1 MRRLNPPHCS
11 HFFPLPESSATAAA
25 SLTPGL
31 HDFWPGCGWTSLQRD
46 TDGSLRPTDDYLRLF
61 LQREELAP
69 VAESCDSERALHAA
83 LCAQPQREVT
93 PERLARLQDTDAQD
107 NYRVFLRFRQRLL
120 TAGSVQAAYVGLFRG
135 DAPIDIPP
143 LFVDLL
149 AQAVVRGLLE
159 DGEHPAGPDVFEARA
174 GELLFRPQ
182 RISVQ
187 SGRVLAADRDTL
199 DLLHRT
205 AGLGELGQLLLQAQ
219 VQPKALDVAV
229 LGADTAARY
238 WAAAARG
245 HHPLLLDLSPEIT
258 QDVGHGLQFRL
269 KNGNSGLPALA
280 RVFERWVL
288 QLLGVA
294 VHITPVPRIDDEHW
308 RWHIGLDVDSTA
320 LLNDLYQ
327 GVEVDAERQRRL
339 ISLFRLEFADPAD
352 MRPDVA
358 GRPVYLGLA
367 HAADGVLRC
376 KPQNLLINL
385 PLRDPS

>member
-1 MRRLNPPHCS
+1 M
-11 HFFPLPESSATAAA
+11 AGTD
-25 SLTPGL
+25 
-31 HDFWPGCGWTSLQRD
+31 DFWPECGWATLHRERD
-46 TDGSLRPTDDYLRLF
+46 GLLRPSDDYLRQF
-61 LQREELAP
+61 LQRQELAP
-69 VAESCDSERALHAA
+69 MAESCDSERALHAA
-83 LCAQPQREVT
+83 LCEAPQREVT
-93 PERLARLQDTDAQD
+93 PERLARLKDVDAQD

-120 TAGSVQAAYVGLFRG
+120 AAGSLQAAYLGLFRG
-135 DAPIDIPP
+135 DGPIDIPP

-149 AQAVVRGLLE
+149 AQAIVRGLLE
-159 DGEHPAGPDVFEARA
+159 DGDRPGDPDVFEARA

-187 SGRVLAADRDTL
+187 SGRVLAGDRDTL

-205 AGLGELGQLLLQAQ
+205 AGLGELGQLLMQAQ

-229 LGADTAARY
+229 LGPDTAARY
-238 WAAAARG
+238 WNAAARG

-258 QDVGHGLQFRL
+258 QELGHGLQFTL
-269 KNGNSGLPALA
+269 KNGRSGLPALA
-280 RVFERWVL
+280 RVLERWVL
-288 QLLGVA
+288 QLLGVT

-308 RWHIGLDVDSTA
+308 RWHIGLDVDSSA

-327 GVEVDAERQRRL
+327 GAEVESERQRRL
-339 ISLFRLEFADPAD
+339 LGLFRLEFSDPAD
-352 MRPDVA
+352 MRSDVA

>member
-1 MRRLNPPHCS
+1 MTGRDSPADGRADAQPQVRS
-11 HFFPLPESSATAAA
+11 
-25 SLTPGL
+25 GL
-31 HDFWPGCGWTSLQRD
+31 RPDVPDVSGPDFWPECGWAVLQCD
-46 TDGSLRPTDDYLRLF
+46 ADGTLHVTDAWLRLF
-61 LQREELAP
+61 LQRPELAP

-83 LCAQPQREVT
+83 LLDEPGREVS
-93 PERLARLQDTDAQD
+93 PERLSRLKDADARD
-107 NYRVFLRFRQRLL
+107 NYGVFLRFRQRLQA
-120 TAGSVQAAYVGLFRG
+120 AGSLQAAYLGLFRG
-135 DAPIDIPP
+135 PGAIDIPP

-149 AQAVVRGLLE
+149 AQAIVRGLIAQD
-159 DGEHPAGPDVFEARA
+159 DGVDVFEARA

-187 SGRVLAADRDTL
+187 DGRVLAGDRDTL

-205 AGLGELGQLLLQAQ
+205 AGLGDLGRLLMQAQ

-229 LGADTAARY
+229 LAADNAARY
-238 WAAAARG
+238 WTASASG
-245 HHPLLLDLSPEIT
+245 HHPLLLDLSHEIT
-258 QDVGHGLQFRL
+258 QDVGHGLQFTL
-269 KNGNSGLPALA
+269 KNARSGLPALA
-280 RVFERWVL
+280 RLLERWVA
-288 QLLGVA
+288 QLLGVQVA
-294 VHITPVPRIDDEHW
+294 ITPVTRIDDEHW

-327 GVEVDAERQRRL
+327 SAEVEPERLRRL
-339 ISLFRLEFADPAD
+339 ISLFRLDFVDAAD

-385 PLRDPS
+385 PLRHPS

>member
-1 MRRLNPPHCS
+1 MPSSLN
-11 HFFPLPESSATAAA
+11 SSTGRHAGCDTD
-25 SLTPGL
+25 
-31 HDFWPGCGWTSLQRD
+31 DFWPECGWATLEQEA
-46 TDGSLRPTDDYLRLF
+46 DGLLRPSDDYLRLF
-61 LQREELAP
+61 LQRGELAP

-83 LCAQPQREVT
+83 LRDEPRREVT
-93 PERLARLQDTDAQD
+93 PERLARLKDRDAQD

-120 TAGSVQAAYVGLFRG
+120 AAGSLQAAYLALFRG
-135 DAPIDIPP
+135 EGPIDIPP

-149 AQAVVRGLLE
+149 AQAIVRGLLE
-159 DGEHPAGPDVFEARA
+159 GGAGLADDEEPGRGPDVFEARA

-182 RISVQ
+182 RIRVQ
-187 SGRVLAADRDTL
+187 AGRVLAGDRDTL

-205 AGLGELGQLLLQAQ
+205 AGLGELGQLLMQAQ

-258 QDVGHGLQFRL
+258 QELGHGLQFKL
-269 KNGNSGLPALA
+269 KNGRSGLPALA
-280 RVFERWVL
+280 RVLERWVL

-294 VHITPVPRIDDEHW
+294 VHITPVPRIDDERW

-327 GVEVDAERQRRL
+327 GAEVDAERQRRL
-339 ISLFRLEFADPAD
+339 LSLFRLEFADPAD
-352 MRPDVA
+352 MRPDIA

-367 HAADGVLRC
+367 HGADGVLRC
-376 KPQNLLINL
+376 KPQNLLTNL
-385 PLRDPS
+385 PLREPS